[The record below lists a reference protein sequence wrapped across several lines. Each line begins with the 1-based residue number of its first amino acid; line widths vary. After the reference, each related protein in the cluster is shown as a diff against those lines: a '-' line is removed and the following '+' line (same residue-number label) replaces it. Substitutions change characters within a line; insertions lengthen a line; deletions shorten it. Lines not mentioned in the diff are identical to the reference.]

1 MEQQQPPLHED
12 LVDRVQHLE
21 DELQK
26 TRLIVS
32 SLSQR
37 LTHMESVING
47 LTLSTPHRLGKLGEE
62 GWRTATSWGDRIKSM
77 WTTES
82 PPTVGE
88 RTSPPPPPP
97 ATDDEL
103 PNATVSLEPP
113 PVLPDPSTVVTGG
126 AKLTSPTVPEG
137 CPKLEP
143 AAPPIRPL
151 KTVLTT
157 KQTAQ
162 EAAALKLTSLD
173 SAIKE
178 QQQTLLSTALKYRA
192 NFHERK

>member
-1 MEQQQPPLHED
+1 MEQQHHHPPPDD
-12 LVDRVQHLE
+12 LDDRVQRLE

-37 LTHMESVING
+37 LTQMESVING
-47 LTLSTPHRLGKLGEE
+47 LNPPTSQRIGKLGEE

-82 PPTVGE
+82 PPMVADFP
-88 RTSPPPPPP
+88 SPPPPPV
-97 ATDDEL
+97 DDEL
-103 PNATVSLEPP
+103 PDATVSLEPP
-113 PVLPDPSTVVTGG
+113 AALPESDTMGTGTS
-126 AKLTSPTVPEG
+126 KLTSTAVPDG
-137 CPKLEP
+137 CPKVEP
-143 AAPPIRPL
+143 AAPPSRPL

-162 EAAALKLTSLD
+162 EAAALRLTSLD

-192 NFHERK
+192 TFHERK